1 MHNGE
6 AGNRAIYRFSDIGK
20 HFEYFTESQRHF
32 AAVAARPGE
41 CMPWHRPCWR
51 GCTIMLHL

>member
-1 MHNGE
+1 MG
-6 AGNRAIYRFSDIGK
+6 IY
-20 HFEYFTESQRHF
+20 HEPFEYLTELQRHS